1 MNMRRLLFA
10 LFLLA
15 ASSLYAEPISRAT
28 LLCVLGIA
36 RGYHVPE
43 SVAYQQQIEE
53 SGDRRTGQWGDAKRK
68 SRVKSR
74 GFHSRGLFQIWEEP
88 AHLAYLIKTYWPK
101 HLGTFDIEDPI
112 DNTILAMSYLSS
124 LHDRFGNWYEAL
136 VYYNSG
142 WLLKDAPQE
151 SKDYARRIV
160 KAAHPVLLME
170 PSFDYLPE
178 AFQGQARAVWL
189 MDLESGK

>member
-1 MNMRRLLFA
+1 MKSLPLA

-15 ASSLYAEPISRAT
+15 ASSLYAAPISRAT

-53 SGDRRTGQWGDAKRK
+53 SGDRHTGQWGDAKAK

-74 GFHSRGLFQIWEEP
+74 GYHSRGLFQIWEEP
-88 AHLAYLIKTYWPK
+88 GHLAYLIREYWPK
-101 HLGTFDIEDPI
+101 ELGAFDIEDPI
-112 DNTILAMSYLSS
+112 DNSILAMSYLSA

-136 VYYNSG
+136 VFYNCG
-142 WLLKDAPQE
+142 QLLKDAPQE
-151 SKDYARRIV
+151 SKDYARRII
-160 KAAHPVLLME
+160 L
-170 PSFDYLPE
+170 
-178 AFQGQARAVWL
+178 AR
-189 MDLESGK
+189 DPNI

>member
-1 MNMRRLLFA
+1 MRRLLIA
-10 LFLLA
+10 LFA
-15 ASSLYAEPISRAT
+15 IASISIHAEPISRAT

-53 SGDRRTGQWGDAKRK
+53 SGDRHTGTWGDAKAK

-74 GFHSRGLFQIWEEP
+74 GYHSRGLFQIWEEP
-88 AHLAYLIKTYWPK
+88 GHLAYLIEHHWPK

-112 DNTILAMSYLSS
+112 DNTILAMSYLSA
-124 LHDRFGNWYEAL
+124 LHGRFGNWYEAL

-151 SKDYARRIV
+151 SKDYSRRIINA
-160 KAAHPVLLME
+160 KE
-170 PSFDYLPE
+170 P
-178 AFQGQARAVWL
+178 RI
-189 MDLESGK
+189 

>member
-1 MNMRRLLFA
+1 MKRRILFIAA
-10 LFLLA
+10 LFA

-36 RGYHVPE
+36 RDYGVPE

-53 SGDRRTGQWGDAKRK
+53 SGDRRTGTWGDSKAVSKK
-68 SRVKSR
+68 KSR

-88 AHLAYLIKTYWPK
+88 AHLAYLIAHHWPR

-112 DNTILAMSYLSS
+112 DNTVLAMSYLSA

-142 WLLKDAPQE
+142 RLLKDAPQE
-151 SKDYARRIV
+151 SKEYSKRIV
-160 KAAHPVLLME
+160 NAKE
-170 PSFDYLPE
+170 PKL
-178 AFQGQARAVWL
+178 
-189 MDLESGK
+189 

>member
-1 MNMRRLLFA
+1 MKRRILFIAALFA
-10 LFLLA
+10 AYLVQA
-15 ASSLYAEPISRAT
+15 TPISRAT

-53 SGDRRTGQWGDAKRK
+53 SGDRHTGQWGDAKAK

-88 AHLAYLIKTYWPK
+88 EHLAYLIEHHWPK
-101 HLGTFDIEDPI
+101 DLGPFDIEDPI
-112 DNTILAMSYLSS
+112 DNTILAMSYLSA
-124 LHDRFGNWYEAL
+124 LHGRFGNWYEAL

-142 WLLKDAPQE
+142 RLLKDAPQE
-151 SKDYARRIV
+151 SKDYARRIINA
-160 KAAHPVLLME
+160 KE
-170 PSFDYLPE
+170 P
-178 AFQGQARAVWL
+178 RI
-189 MDLESGK
+189 